1 MIAVDIPGRGSMRLT
16 HAVFDFNGTLALDG
30 VLLPQV
36 DAWMER
42 LRPLVDC
49 RIFSADTHGT
59 AADAARRLKCPLVS
73 APTLED
79 KARLVEQLGDGVAA
93 VGNGRNDADM
103 LRLAALGIAVIGPE
117 GASAST
123 LAAADIVVTDIGH
136 AFGLLLHPMRLV
148 ATLRT

>member
-1 MIAVDIPGRGSMRLT
+1 MIAVDIPGWGPLRLT
-16 HAVFDFNGTLALDG
+16 YAVFDFNGTLALDG
-30 VLLPQV
+30 VLLPEV
-36 DAWMER
+36 KTWMEH
-42 LRPLVDC
+42 LRQVVDC

-59 AADAARRLKCPLVS
+59 AADAARQLKCPLMS

-79 KARLVEQLGDGVAA
+79 KSRLVGQLGGGVAA
-93 VGNGRNDADM
+93 VGNGHNDADM
-103 LRLAALGIAVIGPE
+103 LRAAALGIAVIGPE
-117 GASAST
+117 GASALT